1 MVKKEDI
8 FFFHRPKEIAEVT
21 LNGWGWS
28 INRNTLLGSS
38 FTSEDVDDFSRQI

>member
-1 MVKKEDI
+1 MVKEEDI
-8 FFFHRPKEIAEVT
+8 CFFHRPKEIAEVT

-28 INRNTLLGSS
+28 INRNRLLGSS